1 MPTSTP
7 AIHHAS
13 DERLLFP
20 LAAVVFGLIL
30 AGISAVD
37 RQPSSG
43 PTPRE
48 LAGFSFAKES
58 AHGTDLPSLA
68 SKPHREIAARVRNPR
83 ILNRWHGDR
92 NFLVTSI
99 PHHRTGDDTDSCRDL
114 LMLTILGRRI
124 SWQHPGGHYTPP
136 EPDLSPVCG
145 AGSTAPSRKRDPH
158 RHNAPTRKP

>member
-7 AIHHAS
+7 AIHRAP
-13 DERLLFP
+13 DGRLLFP

-37 RQPSSG
+37 PQPSSG
-43 PTPRE
+43 STPRE
-48 LAGFSFAKES
+48 LAGLSFVRES
-58 AHGTDLPSLA
+58 AHRTDLPSLA
-68 SKPHREIAARVRNPR
+68 SKPDREIAARVRNPR

-99 PHHRTGDDTDSCRDL
+99 PHHQTGDGTDPCRDL

-124 SWQHPGGHYTPP
+124 SWQHPAGHYTPP
-136 EPDLSPVCG
+136 ELDLSPVCG
-145 AGSTAPSRKRDPH
+145 AGSTTPSRKRDPH
-158 RHNAPTRKP
+158 RLNAPIRKL